1 MNPTDFRF
9 LLAPSSIEAP
19 SPVLPLK
26 LLPLLPLKLLQ
37 LFDFIAPTSPLEAS
51 LEVFDREKFN
61 NWVEKGVTPAIEPS
75 LKLYEDVLN
84 LGFKVILLTGRSE
97 RRRSVTV
104 DNLINAGFKEW
115 DQLILRISEFH
126 NLFCLFCAGIDL

>member
-1 MNPTDFRF
+1 MNPTDFHF

-19 SPVLPLK
+19 SHVLPLK
-26 LLPLLPLKLLQ
+26 LLPLLPLKLLH
-37 LFDFIAPTSPLEAS
+37 LFDFIAPTSPLEVS

-61 NWVEKGVTPAIEPS
+61 NWVEKGVAPAIEPS

-97 RRRSVTV
+97 RHRSVTV

-115 DQLILRISEFH
+115 DQLILR
-126 NLFCLFCAGIDL
+126 